1 MAAKA
6 EDNCNH
12 CITLELSIKS
22 VYEKAEFYRKGN
34 QELDY
39 LLTLREMVTKI
50 EDLLVCGLL
59 PDDTIKNLKDMRENA
74 SKCLQE
80 RKQSMTEFIIENSK
94 PPEAINDEFE
104 GDNRKNRP
112 NFKFSYPDVTYQ
124 DIVGMQETVSRAIES
139 YEGGKKYPNYT
150 KNYGKLR
157 CPKTFLF
164 FGPPG

>member
-1 MAAKA
+1 MMAAKA

-94 PPEAINDEFE
+94 NT
-104 GDNRKNRP
+104 RL
-112 NFKFSYPDVTYQ
+112 
-124 DIVGMQETVSRAIES
+124 
-139 YEGGKKYPNYT
+139 
-150 KNYGKLR
+150 LR
-157 CPKTFLF
+157 ERISDANIQSCK
-164 FGPPG
+164 